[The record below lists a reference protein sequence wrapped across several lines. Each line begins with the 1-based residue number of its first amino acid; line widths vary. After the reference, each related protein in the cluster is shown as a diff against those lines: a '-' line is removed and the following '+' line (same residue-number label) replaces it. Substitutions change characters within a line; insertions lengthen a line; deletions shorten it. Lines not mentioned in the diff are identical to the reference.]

1 MQDAVHILY
10 DHVPHFVGRVA
21 QSVWVPDRITVGT
34 GFSTQPPVEWVPGR
48 AADRLPPSNAAV
60 IEEYRAIPRPTTGT
74 LYLYVPHF
82 IQF

>member
-34 GFSTQPPVEWVPGR
+34 GFSPQPPVEWVPGR
-48 AADRLPPSNAAV
+48 AADHSLPSSATVHKHGNVQRFKFAGRLEFSVGQWAV
-60 IEEYRAIPRPTTGT
+60 
-74 LYLYVPHF
+74 
-82 IQF
+82 